1 MDQERKH
8 GISRR
13 DIPVIATIGLAASA
27 IGIAIGLAI
36 DWFPVD
42 GSKQASRIDTLWD
55 VVVVISVPIFVTVAL
70 TVLYS
75 VFRFRKRPGEE
86 ELDGPPI
93 HGSTKLEV
101 VWTAIPAII
110 IACLVVYAWGVLRD
124 IEAAPADA
132 ATEMKVVVNG
142 EQFAWTF
149 EYPGM
154 GPGGTPIMSDQL
166 FVPAGRSVKFLVR
179 SKDVIHDFWVPQWR
193 VKIDAVPG
201 ITTSYRITPTRLGI
215 FPVICNE
222 LCGLGHAFMR
232 QSAHVLKPAVFDAWA
247 AKKKRP
253 AVAATTGAGGTAAA
267 IDAKK
272 LFLEGNGTSTACG
285 ACHTLAAAGSTGTT
299 GPNLGTALKAS
310 TKPDIKTDIV
320 DPQAK
325 ITKGYAGGIM
335 PPNYGSTLSPAEIDA
350 LVNFIYDSS
359 HGG

>member
-13 DIPVIATIGLAASA
+13 DIPVIAAIGLAASA
-27 IGIAIGLAI
+27 VGIAVGLAI
-36 DWFPVD
+36 DWFPIQ
-42 GSKQASRIDTLWD
+42 GSKQAEHIDTLWD
-55 VVVVISVPIFVTVAL
+55 VVVIVSVPIFVIVAL

-101 VWTAIPAII
+101 VWTALPALI
-110 IACLVVYAWGVLRD
+110 IACLVVYAWSVLRD
-124 IEAAPADA
+124 IEAPPADA
-132 ATEMKVVVNG
+132 ATEMQVVVNG

-154 GPGGTPIMSDQL
+154 GPGGKPVMSDQL
-166 FVPAGRSVKFLVR
+166 YVPAGRSVKFLVR

-193 VKIDAVPG
+193 LKIDAVPG
-201 ITTSYRITPTRLGI
+201 ITTSYRITPNRLGT

-232 QSAHVLKPAVFDAWA
+232 QSAHVLTPTAFAAWA
-247 AKKKRP
+247 AKRKQP
-253 AVAATTGAGGTAAA
+253 APTTTGTGGTAVA

-272 LFLEGNGTSTACG
+272 LFLEGNGSATACG

-310 TKPDIKTDIV
+310 SKAEIKTDIV
-320 DPQAK
+320 DPQAE
-325 ITKGYAGGIM
+325 IAKGYAGGIM
-335 PPNYGSTLSPAEIDA
+335 PPNYGSTLSTTEIDA